1 MTPQTVLL
9 PANMAHP
16 MSEFLGTLLIVLVL
30 WFGGSLILGEQSSID
45 APTFIFY
52 MVILYSVINP
62 LKEFSK
68 AGYNIPK
75 GLASMERVDKILKA
89 ENPIKEIAN
98 PKVLD
103 NLNDKIELKN
113 ISFSYDGTHQVLKN
127 INITIPKGKTIALV
141 GQSDS
146 GKSTLVDLLP
156 RYHDIQEG
164 EILIDGINIKELRIA
179 NLRSLIGNVK
189 PGSYSVQRL
198 FLQQHRLRCQNCNL
212 GTSNSCRQDCECT

>member
-1 MTPQTVLL
+1 
-9 PANMAHP
+9 
-16 MSEFLGTLLIVLVL
+16 
-30 WFGGSLILGEQSSID
+30 
-45 APTFIFY
+45 
-52 MVILYSVINP
+52 
-62 LKEFSK
+62 
-68 AGYNIPK
+68 
-75 GLASMERVDKILKA
+75 MERVDKILKA

-141 GQSDS
+141 GQSGS

-179 NLRSLIGNVK
+179 NLRSLIGNVN
-189 PGSYSVQRL
+189 QEAIL
-198 FLQQHRLRCQNCNL
+198 FNDSFFNNIAFGVKMQPWNK
-212 GTSNSCRQDCECT
+212 

>member
-1 MTPQTVLL
+1 
-9 PANMAHP
+9 
-16 MSEFLGTLLIVLVL
+16 
-30 WFGGSLILGEQSSID
+30 
-45 APTFIFY
+45 

-127 INITIPKGKTIALV
+127 INITILKGRP
-141 GQSDS
+141 
-146 GKSTLVDLLP
+146 LL
-156 RYHDIQEG
+156 
-164 EILIDGINIKELRIA
+164 
-179 NLRSLIGNVK
+179 
-189 PGSYSVQRL
+189 
-198 FLQQHRLRCQNCNL
+198 
-212 GTSNSCRQDCECT
+212 